1 MSALR
6 HRLYL
11 RDRSAL
17 PLLGDPQRRSAV
29 ALCGVER
36 GNGVG
41 TAALGRD
48 DRRRAA
54 GGITALEIGAPADDH
69 LDDDR
74 DMPYESSM
82 FAFEKR
88 RKWER

>member
-1 MSALR
+1 V
-6 HRLYL
+6 
-11 RDRSAL
+11 L
-17 PLLGDPQRRSAV
+17 PLLGDPQLRSAV

-41 TAALGRD
+41 TAATTGD
-48 DRRRAA
+48 GRRAA

-69 LDDDR
+69 LDDGR
-74 DMPYESSM
+74 DMPYESST
-82 FAFEKR
+82 FALEKR